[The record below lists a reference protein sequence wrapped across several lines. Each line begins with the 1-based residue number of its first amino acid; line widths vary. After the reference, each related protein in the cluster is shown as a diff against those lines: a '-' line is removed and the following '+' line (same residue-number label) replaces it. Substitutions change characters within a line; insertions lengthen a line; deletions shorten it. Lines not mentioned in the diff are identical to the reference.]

1 MYDATPRNSFVVALK
16 DIPELWEISYDP
28 QAAPL
33 YDGLVHD
40 YKMGEAIAKPGF
52 LGVRRTPLDEPLDDF
67 FFDQSY
73 RNVLGATRPKTADG
87 AAFAL
92 AQLARA
98 TGDRARDLDSDRRE
112 LIAGRLEKAGAPAAW
127 AQMVRD
133 VVILSVDDEA
143 AAWGEALPV
152 GLRL

>member
-1 MYDATPRNSFVVALK
+1 MAKHNNRRPLSEILHLDWPLFLALLSLLTASLVILYSASGEDADALLRQGIGWGNMPLPLVAADVAARWTDRLL
-16 DIPELWEISYDP
+16 ELD
-28 QAAPL
+28 L
-33 YDGLVHD
+33 
-40 YKMGEAIAKPGF
+40 
-52 LGVRRTPLDEPLDDF
+52 
-67 FFDQSY
+67 
-73 RNVLGATRPKTADG
+73 KTADG